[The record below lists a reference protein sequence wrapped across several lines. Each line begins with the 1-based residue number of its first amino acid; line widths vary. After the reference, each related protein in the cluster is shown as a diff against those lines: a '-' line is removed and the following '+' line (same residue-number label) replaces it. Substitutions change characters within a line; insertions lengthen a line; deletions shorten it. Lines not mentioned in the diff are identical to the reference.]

1 MKAARSKAHVLR
13 YVTEDEFFWQNQL
26 SKFRSSGLTKR
37 KYCRQSG
44 MNYDRFTYWTRKL
57 IAQQAQKI
65 LKQESCLEKP
75 KQLLPLQIKPECKT
89 FEAAVLFSL
98 NLKNGCILHVHNE
111 QALSIILERMA

>member
-1 MKAARSKAHVLR
+1 MKAGRSKAHVSR
-13 YVTEDEFFWQNQL
+13 YVMEDEFFWQNQL

-37 KYCRQSG
+37 EYCRQSG

-75 KQLLPLQIKPECKT
+75 KQLLPLQLKPEYK
-89 FEAAVLFSL
+89 APDVVSPFSL
-98 NLKNGCILHVHNE
+98 IFKNGCVLQVHSE